1 MKHKKIVEHSFCT
14 DEELISKLINKG
26 LRISDK
32 SKLLRYLQS
41 FNYQNVIN
49 GYKKPFLINDYYKQY
64 LHGATSQMIID
75 FFNFNRTISN
85 LLIGDLHAIEMKFS
99 TAISIELMKI
109 IRLSHPTR
117 TAFNALSIE
126 EKKKIFKWKNPERMR
141 EISDELQNNF
151 NILKSNKEFID
162 DSWTSWEE
170 VPLYSLS
177 LLWTFGLAIKLFTY
191 LDDEIKK
198 NVLNKHF
205 WSLKDLSINTLI
217 SLLNC
222 FKDLRNKISHNEP
235 IYQYKFDVDSLSHKI
250 SLIDVEMKQQVIR
263 KMIKNDISIFSNKN
277 FSWKNNFKLFWIAKM
292 LALINNNQKIG
303 NLFKEKTLRLKSQIY
318 TQVEDSKASTNSN
331 CGCNEIWK
339 NICNFLGFKDD

>member
-1 MKHKKIVEHSFCT
+1 M
-14 DEELISKLINKG
+14 
-26 LRISDK
+26 
-32 SKLLRYLQS
+32 QS

-49 GYKKPFLINDYYKQY
+49 GYKKPFLINDYYKEY
-64 LHGATSQMIID
+64 LHTTTSQMIIV

-99 TAISIELMKI
+99 TAISIELMEI
-109 IRLSHPTR
+109 IRETYPDR

-126 EKKKIFKWKNPERMR
+126 EKEKIFKWKSPERMR
-141 EISDELQNNF
+141 EIRDELQSNF

-177 LLWTFGLAIKLFTY
+177 LLWTFGLAIKIFTY

-198 NVLNKHF
+198 NILTKHF
-205 WSLKDLSINTLI
+205 ESLKNLNMNTFI

-235 IYQYKFDVDSLSHKI
+235 IYQHKFYTGGLAHKI
-250 SLIDVEMKQQVIR
+250 SLLDVTLTQQEIA
-263 KMIKNDISIFSNKN
+263 KIIKNDISKFSIKN
-277 FSWKNNFKLFWIAKM
+277 FSWTNNFKLFWIAKM
-292 LALINNNQKIG
+292 LALINNNQKIE
-303 NLFKEKTLRLKSQIY
+303 NLFKEKTLKLKSQIY
-318 TQVEDSKASTNSN
+318 TQVENSNATTNSN
-331 CGCNEIWK
+331 CGCKEIWK

>member
-1 MKHKKIVEHSFCT
+1 
-14 DEELISKLINKG
+14 
-26 LRISDK
+26 
-32 SKLLRYLQS
+32 
-41 FNYQNVIN
+41 
-49 GYKKPFLINDYYKQY
+49 
-64 LHGATSQMIID
+64 MIIV

-99 TAISIELMKI
+99 TAISIELMEI
-109 IRLSHPTR
+109 IRETYPDR

-126 EKKKIFKWKNPERMR
+126 EKEKIFKWKSPERMR
-141 EISDELQNNF
+141 EIRDELQSNF

-177 LLWTFGLAIKLFTY
+177 LLWTFGLAIKIFTY

-198 NVLNKHF
+198 NILTKHF
-205 WSLKDLSINTLI
+205 ESLKNLNMNTFI

-235 IYQYKFDVDSLSHKI
+235 IYQHKFYTGGLAHKI
-250 SLIDVEMKQQVIR
+250 SLLDVTLTQQEIA
-263 KMIKNDISIFSNKN
+263 KIIKNDISKFSIKN
-277 FSWKNNFKLFWIAKM
+277 FSWTNNFKLFWIAKM
-292 LALINNNQKIG
+292 LALINNNQKIE
-303 NLFKEKTLRLKSQIY
+303 NLFKEKTLKLKSQIY
-318 TQVEDSKASTNSN
+318 TQVENSNATTNSN
-331 CGCNEIWK
+331 CGCKEIWK

>member
-1 MKHKKIVEHSFCT
+1 MKNKKIVEHPFYNN
-14 DEELISKLINKG
+14 EELISKLINKG

-49 GYKKPFLINDYYKQY
+49 GYKKPFLINDYYKEY
-64 LHGATSQMIID
+64 LHSATSQMIID

-99 TAISIELMKI
+99 TAISIELMEI
-109 IRLSHPTR
+109 IRETYPDR

-126 EKKKIFKWKNPERMR
+126 KKEKIFKWKSPERMR
-141 EISDELQNNF
+141 EISDELQSNF
-151 NILKSNKEFID
+151 DILKSNKEFID
-162 DSWTSWEE
+162 ESWTSWEE

-177 LLWTFGLAIKLFTY
+177 LLWTFGLAIKIFTY

-198 NVLNKHF
+198 NILTKHF
-205 WSLKDLSINTLI
+205 ESLKNLNMNTFI

-235 IYQYKFDVDSLSHKI
+235 IYQHKFYTGGLAHKI
-250 SLIDVEMKQQVIR
+250 SLLDVTLTQQEIA
-263 KMIKNDISIFSNKN
+263 KIIKNDISTFSIKN

-292 LALINNNQKIG
+292 LALINNNQKIE
-303 NLFKEKTLRLKSQIY
+303 NLFKEKTLKLKSQIY
-318 TQVEDSKASTNSN
+318 TQVENSNATTNLN
-331 CGCNEIWK
+331 CGCKEIWK
-339 NICNFLGFKDD
+339 NICNFLGLKDD